1 MKKKNPPKKTSP
13 KPIPEEQTKEETAS
27 FEANE
32 NTFGTAD
39 TSDTADT
46 LGETSDQG
54 GTSVND
60 AVKAKTAIFT
70 KNGRLSFYGYIAVV
84 AFGILLYWALHHF
97 SVIAGGIGTVIGFAK
112 PLIAGLAIAFV
123 INAVLSPLE
132 VLWDRIFKKSRKI
145 TARIKRPICLV
156 LSTIIVVGVV
166 TAIIF
171 MLIPELKSTAST
183 FASKLPTFLAKLEAF
198 VASITELLSRVGFT
212 FEEIE
217 FNADKIL
224 EELTSFV
231 KNEGKNVF
239 DSTVSLTTS
248 IFSSIFNTILAV
260 VFAFYVLA
268 QKEKVGGRLRTI
280 LYALTP
286 KRFADR
292 TVSTLSLASRIFSK
306 FLTGQLTEA
315 IIIGILCFIGM
326 LILRLPYAAVISV
339 LIGATALIPM
349 FGAFIGT
356 ALGAVLILSESL
368 VQAIWFIVF
377 IIILQ
382 QLESNLIYPR
392 VVGKSLGL
400 PGILVLASLTVGGAM
415 FGFVGILV
423 SVPVCSV
430 MYSLF
435 NEFVE
440 KRIK

>member
-1 MKKKNPPKKTSP
+1 MKKKNPPQKTSP
-13 KPIPEEQTKEETAS
+13 KPITEEQTKEETVS
-27 FEANE
+27 SGANE
-32 NTFGTAD
+32 STFGTAD
-39 TSDTADT
+39 TS
-46 LGETSDQG
+46 GETCEEG
-54 GTSVND
+54 ATPVND
-60 AVKAKTAIFT
+60 TIKAKTAIFM
-70 KNGRLSFYGYIAVV
+70 KDGKLSFYGYIAVV
-84 AFGILLYWALHHF
+84 AFGILLYWALNHF

-132 VLWDRIFKKSRKI
+132 AVWDKIFKKSRKV

-171 MLIPELKSTAST
+171 MLIPELKSTATT
-183 FASKLPTFLAKLEAF
+183 FASKFPTFLEKLEGF
-198 VASITELLSRVGFT
+198 VVSVTELLSRVGFT

-224 EELTSFV
+224 DEFTAFV

-248 IFSSIFNTILAV
+248 IFSSIFNIVLAV

-292 TVSTLSLASRIFSK
+292 TVSTLSLANRIFSK

-315 IIIGILCFIGM
+315 IIIGLLCFIGM

-430 MYSLF
+430 LYSLF

>member
-1 MKKKNPPKKTSP
+1 MKKKNSPPKSAPQAPSP
-13 KPIPEEQTKEETAS
+13 PT
-27 FEANE
+27 
-32 NTFGTAD
+32 GT
-39 TSDTADT
+39 T
-46 LGETSDQG
+46 
-54 GTSVND
+54 VND
-60 AVKAKTAIFT
+60 AVKVKTAIFMKDGKLT
-70 KNGRLSFYGYIAVV
+70 FYGYIAVV
-84 AFGILLYWALHHF
+84 TFGILLYWALHHF

-132 VLWDRIFKKSRKI
+132 VLWDRVFKKSRKI
-145 TARIKRPICLV
+145 APKIKRPICLV

-171 MLIPELKSTAST
+171 MLIPELKSTATT

-198 VASITELLSRVGFT
+198 VAGVTELLSKIGFT

-217 FNADKIL
+217 FNSDRIL

-248 IFSSIFNTILAV
+248 IVSSMFNIVLAV

-268 QKEKVGGRLRTI
+268 QKEKVGKRLRRI

-286 KRFADR
+286 KGFADR
-292 TVSTLSLASRIFSK
+292 TVSTLSLASRTFSK

-382 QLESNLIYPR
+382 QLETNLIYPR

-400 PGILVLASLTVGGAM
+400 PGILVLASITVGGAM
-415 FGFVGILV
+415 FGFVGILIG
-423 SVPVCSV
+423 VPVCSV
-430 MYSLF
+430 LYCLF
-435 NEFVE
+435 NEFLD
-440 KRIK
+440 KRIAVKAKADGDKGAG